1 MSLGWKNHLHS
12 CTHKPRL
19 TPVTTEAGWLSLAW
33 RQPNTPLHPDPGSGS
48 VQWLRTNSFTV
59 SPSFSSIPHPVVD
72 VCIAMLPWISPE
84 GFIATIWHRLP
95 VSTQKYPHPSSQQFQ
110 IMHLYNML
118 VHDHAEAQHTLL
130 LFALSCQLLFTIPNC
145 ETKHSH
151 EGTVTTN
158 FASFSSWSSL

>member
-1 MSLGWKNHLHS
+1 MHTQTKTHPSYHLGRLAQSCLEAAQHPTASRPRVRLCSVAQNQQFHS
-12 CTHKPRL
+12 
-19 TPVTTEAGWLSLAW
+19 
-33 RQPNTPLHPDPGSGS
+33 
-48 VQWLRTNSFTV
+48 V

-95 VSTQKYPHPSSQQFQ
+95 VSTQKYPRPSSQQFQ

-118 VHDHAEAQHTLL
+118 VHDHAEAQHTLF
-130 LFALSCQLLFTIPNC
+130 LFAHSCQLLFSIPNC